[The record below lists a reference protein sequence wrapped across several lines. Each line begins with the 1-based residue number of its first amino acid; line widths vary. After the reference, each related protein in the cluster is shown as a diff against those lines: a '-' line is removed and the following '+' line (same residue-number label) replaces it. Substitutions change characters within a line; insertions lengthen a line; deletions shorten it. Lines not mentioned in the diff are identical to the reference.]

1 MLESGTMTLGVNY
14 WASRAA
20 TEMWSRWDADAVDRD
35 FQILA
40 EYGTTLLRVFPLWPD
55 FQPITLLKDAGHP
68 GGRPHEMRM
77 IENGFEIPLPDT
89 PAGRCGVSEL
99 MMRRFETLADLA
111 EKHGLKLIV
120 AILTGHMTFRQFVP
134 PALDGRDIFRDPI
147 ALKWEARFLE
157 YFVSRMKRHPAIF
170 AWESG
175 NESNHLSEARVP
187 EEAWVWIKY
196 IHGIIR
202 ENDGSRPVIGVSGLS
217 VTSAN
222 GQNWLIADQAELA
235 DYLTV
240 HPYPM
245 WKKAGTE
252 EFNEIR
258 NLLFTTAES
267 RLTEEVGG
275 KPCFVEETGTWRP
288 IAADPDGIGAA
299 VRGML
304 WNLWANNCR
313 GFLWWCAFDQDS
325 FDIAPYD
332 WVQPGLEHG
341 ILTADRKA
349 HPAAE
354 SMKRFRDFLEALPF
368 RSLPPCKAD
377 AVCLLEDSEIAN
389 VVCILAHQAGI
400 RLEFQAPGAPLKES
414 SVYFLPSAKGRAGLS
429 TRRWEALLEKVRS
442 GATLYLALDD
452 TYLTHLAEVCGAVLT
467 SRFESHDR
475 LEGDFHAFRLSLPR
489 KVRVRMKC
497 LHAEL
502 LAEDPDNPPLFFK
515 HSYGKGTVYTLAFP
529 LERMLLNTPH
539 GFDTDAWK
547 IYASIL
553 PKQHPVATANPK
565 LIVTEHPFDDRKI
578 ACILVN
584 CSMETAEEALTV
596 APGWKIESC
605 RSDRPD
611 VRLDSSRILHL
622 PMNSGALLMLR
633 KI

>member
-14 WASRAA
+14 WASHAA
-20 TEMWSRWDADAVDRD
+20 TEMWSRWDADAVERD
-35 FQILA
+35 FRSLA
-40 EYGTTLLRVFPLWPD
+40 EYGTTLVRVFPLWPD

-68 GGRPHEMRM
+68 GGRPHEIRM

-99 MMRRFETLADLA
+99 MMQRFETLADLA

-120 AILTGHMTFRQFVP
+120 AIMTGHMTFRQFVP

-147 ALKWEARFLE
+147 ALKWEARFLS

-175 NESNHLSEARVP
+175 NESNYMSHARIP
-187 EEAWVWIKY
+187 EEGWVWIKY

-202 ENDGSRPVIGVSGLS
+202 ENDNSRPVIGVSGL
-217 VTSAN
+217 TITPEN
-222 GQNWLIADQAELA
+222 DRCWLIADQAELS

-258 NLLFTTAES
+258 NLFFTTAES
-267 RLTEEVGG
+267 RLVEEVSG

-288 IAADPDGIGAA
+288 ISTDLDGMGAA

-304 WNLWANNCR
+304 WNLWANDCR

-341 ILTADRKA
+341 IFTADRKA

-354 SMKRFRDFLEALPF
+354 SMRLFRDFLDTLPF
-368 RSLPPCKAD
+368 RRLPRSKPD
-377 AVCLLEDSEIAN
+377 AICLVEDSEIAN
-389 VVCILAHQAGI
+389 VVCILAHQAGLQ
-400 RLEFQAPGAPLKES
+400 LEFQAPADPLKEA

-429 TRRWEALLEKVRS
+429 TRRWEALLEKVRN

-452 TYLTHLAEVCGAVLT
+452 TFLTHLAEVCGGVLT
-467 SRFESHDR
+467 SRFESCDQMEYR
-475 LEGDFHAFRLSLPR
+475 FPDFRLTLPR
-489 KVRVRMKC
+489 KVCSRMKS
-497 LHAEL
+497 LGAGV
-502 LAEDPDNPPLFFK
+502 LAEDSEGNPVLFE
-515 HSYGKGTVYTLAFP
+515 HSYGKGRIYTLAFP
-529 LERMLLNTPH
+529 LERIVLNTLH

-547 IYASIL
+547 IYALIL
-553 PKQHPVATANPK
+553 PKQHPISSANPK
-565 LIVTEHPFDDRKI
+565 LIVTEHPFDEQTKG
-578 ACILVN
+578 CVLVN
-584 CSMETAEEALTV
+584 CSMKAIDEELTID
-596 APGWKIESC
+596 PGWTIESL

-611 VRLDSSRILHL
+611 VCLTGNAIHM
-622 PMNSGALLMLR
+622 PANSGALLVLKR
-633 KI
+633 S